1 MSQSGRGSGSAIDFL
16 ELLFDLAVINL
27 LFVLC
32 CLPVVTGGASLAGL
46 CYAAEKLRRQEGRP
60 AVNFWKGFRRNFR
73 QATIAWVAALL
84 LLAALFLNLYLLIQ
98 SGAGGMYYLLLGVAF
113 LWLIFTLV
121 YLFPLIVR
129 YENTLLRHIRNAF
142 ILSLTRPGRSVCM
155 SVLALAP
162 ALLGLVS
169 MRLLLY
175 TAVFWLLIG
184 FAAMGYCAALLL
196 RDLTGRTG
204 DGEQTRQ

>member
-1 MSQSGRGSGSAIDFL
+1 MSQFDRGGGSAVDFL

-32 CLPVVTGGASLAGL
+32 CLPIITGGASLAGL

-60 AVNFWKGFRRNFR
+60 AANFFRGFRRNFR
-73 QATIAWVAALL
+73 QATIAWIAALF

-98 SGAGGMYYLLLGVAF
+98 SGAGGMYYLLLGLAF
-113 LWLIFTLV
+113 LWVIFTLA

-129 YENTLLRHIRNAF
+129 YENTLPRHIRNAF
-142 ILSLTRPGRSVCM
+142 VLSLTRPARSICL

-162 ALLGLVS
+162 ALLGAAS

-175 TAVFWLLIG
+175 TAVFWLLVG
-184 FAAMGYCAALLL
+184 FAAMAYCAALLL
-196 RDLTGRTG
+196 RDLAGKTE
-204 DGEQTRQ
+204 DGE